1 MQMVMWATLGLVFG
15 ALTARLMEK
24 ERARPRPR
32 A

>member
-1 MQMVMWATLGLVFG
+1 MLLMWATLGLVFG

-24 ERARPRPR
+24 ERARPGPR